1 MLISKFDLCKS
12 EWLELVFA
20 KRNKEYGA
28 YYLRQHYA
36 GNIVKAM
43 FITFT
48 TVTALFFTAG
58 ILMGHKPTDI
68 FRRIDVPLQQIQPP
82 PVPPKKEEVHSM
94 RKSAPPK
101 PPVSTVKVVPPVVTD
116 KPVDDDPPKLIEIA
130 GKAIGSETVKVPG
143 GEGKPA
149 PIESGEGNGGTG
161 TKIDENQPYDVNGI
175 DVQPEPVGGAAAW
188 SKFLQK
194 NLRYPGEAIDKGIS
208 GKVYVSFIVE
218 KNGSLSSFAVVRGAG
233 YGMDEEAMRVLKKAP
248 AWKPGMQNGQ
258 PVRVKYVLPLNFVL
272 SNQDN

>member
-58 ILMGHKPTDI
+58 ILMGHKPTELI
-68 FRRIDVPLQQIQPP
+68 RETIVTLQPPQPP
-82 PVPPKKEEVHSM
+82 PVAPKKEEVHSM
-94 RKSAPPK
+94 KKSAPPK
-101 PPVSTVKVVPPVVTD
+101 PPVSTIKNVPPVVTD
-116 KPVDDDPPKLIEIA
+116 KPVEDDPPKIDDMQGKTIA
-130 GKAIGSETVKVPG
+130 SETVKVPG
-143 GEGKPA
+143 GDGKPIIA
-149 PIESGEGNGGTG
+149 DPGEGNGGTG
-161 TKIDENQPYDVNGI
+161 TKVDENQPYDINGI
-175 DVQPEPVGGAAAW
+175 DEQPEPIGGAAAW
-188 SKFLQK
+188 AKFLQK

-208 GKVYVSFIVE
+208 GKVFVSFIVE

-248 AWKPGMQNGQ
+248 AWKPGKQNGQ

-272 SNQDN
+272 NNQDN